1 MSRRHL
7 TATPPMSE
15 SEGSLHWTGTSLP
28 TSCAAEWSP
37 IITEGHAFDMGAQL
51 CIGHSASTAA
61 FISSRMRT
69 KARGLAFHHDRP
81 APHLRPD
88 WIERCDDLNFL
99 GPFPVAASTTSTDTP
114 PNFARREGRMSMRE
128 RSPNGYLHGSGNRGS
143 SLKSRC
149 RSWKVWP
156 GNNTHGLCA

>member
-1 MSRRHL
+1 M
-7 TATPPMSE
+7 
-15 SEGSLHWTGTSLP
+15 P

-99 GPFPVAASTTSTDTP
+99 GPPVSSRRIDHIDRHPAELRPKRGEDVDEGAITERIP
-114 PNFARREGRMSMRE
+114 ARVRQPRFFVEESM
-128 RSPNGYLHGSGNRGS
+128 
-143 SLKSRC
+143 
-149 RSWKVWP
+149 
-156 GNNTHGLCA
+156 